1 MYSFTDPPS
10 PATNFRTYLPLAAV
24 HSYDC
29 YGAIYLSWIPGDSDR
44 AIDMYELRLNGA
56 KFASVT
62 RDYHFYGRIFQLD
75 VNYTYS
81 VVAMSCAGNSTSTVS
96 DVVSIESW
104 LHARNTVQPR
114 YLTPRLSEY
123 CDPLCLCNTYQSDL

>member
-1 MYSFTDPPS
+1 
-10 PATNFRTYLPLAAV
+10 
-24 HSYDC
+24 
-29 YGAIYLSWIPGDSDR
+29 
-44 AIDMYELRLNGA
+44 MYELRLNGA

-62 RDYHFYGRIFQLD
+62 RDDHFYGRIFQLD

-81 VVAMSCAGNSTSTVS
+81 IVAMSCAGNSTSTVS